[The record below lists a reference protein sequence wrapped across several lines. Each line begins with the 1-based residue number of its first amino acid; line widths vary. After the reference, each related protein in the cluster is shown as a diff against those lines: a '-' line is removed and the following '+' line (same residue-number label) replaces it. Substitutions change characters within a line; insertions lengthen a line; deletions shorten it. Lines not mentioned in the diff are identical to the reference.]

1 MQLMDAEQREKSGA
15 VPIEIV
21 LARLLR
27 IGTVVAAILLVAG
40 IASMLLAGADF
51 APRLIT
57 AGLVVLLGTPVMRV
71 LVAGVVFFRERDWP
85 FTLFCLIVL
94 CSLVAGVMLGRA

>member
-1 MQLMDAEQREKSGA
+1 MNVEHQENNGVM
-15 VPIEIV
+15 PIEMI

-27 IGTVVAAILLVAG
+27 TGSIIAAVLLATG
-40 IASMLLAGADF
+40 IAAMLLTGADF

-57 AGLVVLLGTPVMRV
+57 AGLVVLLGTPIMRV
-71 LVAGVVFFRERDWP
+71 LVSGLVFYREKDWL

-94 CSLVAGVMLGRA
+94 CSLAAGVMLGRVE

>member
-1 MQLMDAEQREKSGA
+1 MMAAGRNEKTTGE
-15 VPIEIV
+15 PIEIV

-27 IGTVVAAILLVAG
+27 IGTVIAAALLATG
-40 IASMLLAGADF
+40 IGAMLLAGANW

-71 LVAGVVFFRERDWP
+71 LVAGLVFVRQRDWL
-85 FTLFCLIVL
+85 FSLFCLIVL
-94 CSLVAGVMLGRA
+94 CSLAAGIILGRV

>member
-1 MQLMDAEQREKSGA
+1 MDAEQREKIGA

-27 IGTVVAAILLVAG
+27 IGTVIAAILLATG
-40 IASMLLAGADF
+40 ITAMLLAGANF

-57 AGLVVLLGTPVMRV
+57 AGLVVLLATPVMRV
-71 LVAGVVFFRERDWP
+71 LVAGLVFFRERDWL

-94 CSLVAGVMLGRA
+94 CSLAAGVMLGRV